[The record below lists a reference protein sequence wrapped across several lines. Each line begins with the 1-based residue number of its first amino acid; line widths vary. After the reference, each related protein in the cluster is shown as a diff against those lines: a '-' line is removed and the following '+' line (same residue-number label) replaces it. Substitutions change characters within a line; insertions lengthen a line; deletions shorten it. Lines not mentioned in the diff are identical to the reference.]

1 MAGLMSLL
9 SGVGSAAAGYD
20 LSKDLRQAGK
30 DAANKMDTLAGSLQ
44 DQSAFRGYGVQTGIG
59 NSTVTPQGSLNL
71 GVGQDA
77 GMMGLQQQ
85 ALQQGGQF
93 GNYANQAAQNS
104 MMNPAAREQSIYNRA
119 MAMQQPGLDQQRAQQ
134 QAREFAMGRGGVRGS
149 QFGGTAE
156 DAAMAKAQ
164 ADAMNAAAFQSIG
177 MGQQEMMNQGQLA
190 SQYGQLGQ
198 GYQGVGLNA
207 FGQSYL
213 PMEQQLNALQVGGQA
228 ADRFQTGQLTGTGY
242 GAQLGLGGIQS
253 QINAENS
260 AAQLFGNVFGA
271 GMNAIGGIGNTAVG
285 NATSGAG
292 GIVDDV
298 TGIWDAGKGLWDS
311 IFGS

>member
-156 DAAMAKAQ
+156 DAAMARAQ
-164 ADAMNAAAFQSIG
+164 VQAQNDAAFAS
-177 MGQQEMMNQGQLA
+177 MGQAQTEMMNQGMLA
-190 SQYGQLGQ
+190 NQFGQLGQ
-198 GYQGVGLNA
+198 GYQSTGMNA
-207 FGQSYL
+207 FGQSFMPL
-213 PMEQQLNALQVGGQA
+213 QQQLNALQVGQGNA
-228 ADRFQTGQLTGTGY
+228 NMAQTGQLTGAGY
-242 GAQLGLGGIQS
+242 NAQLGLGGLQS
-253 QINAENS
+253 QINADM
-260 AAQLFGNVFGA
+260 AAGQLYGDLFGA
-271 GMNAIGGIGNTAVG
+271 GMGAIGGLG
-285 NATSGAG
+285 NAGESFFDT
-292 GIVDDV
+292 I
-298 TGIWDAGKGLWDS
+298 KGMFS
-311 IFGS
+311 